1 MSTSIV
7 VEKYT
12 GPAPLIQGLKRL
24 RERGVTPRGLL
35 FLALSPDGAIH
46 IAVPQ
51 STDEFA
57 TLKVG
62 DKLALVWPHAG
73 RYFHFDAVHR
83 LPGDFVLWN
92 GDRRLK
98 DPGDAPEVAQ
108 LIASFLKA
116 MSAKNV
122 LFGCTP
128 HQPGS
133 WLAEG
138 KNVVALHEHGVCE
151 VVPVGQG
158 LFARRVM
165 DHHLFFL
172 PFAQLASTG
181 RVDGWSPVFESPL
194 GNVLVLERRVMGDR
208 LVLSCERGLIEVD
221 VSQVPRVVETA
232 RATTNGSMAVVGR
245 VDGGEFAVTSG
256 KPQPW
261 GLDELRPALLVG
273 SPGAKL
279 ADLGRALATRAPA
292 DD

>member
-1 MSTSIV
+1 MTTAIS

-12 GPAPLIQGLKRL
+12 GPAPLIQGLRKL

-35 FLALSPDGAIH
+35 FLALSSDGTIH
-46 IAVPQ
+46 VAVPEDPEQ
-51 STDEFA
+51 FSS
-57 TLKVG
+57 LKVG
-62 DKLALVWPHAG
+62 EKLALVWPLEG

-108 LIASFLKA
+108 LIGSFLKG

-138 KNVVALHEHGVCE
+138 KKVLPLHEHGVVE
-151 VVPVGQG
+151 VVPVAQG
-158 LFARRVM
+158 LFARKVM
-165 DHHLFFL
+165 DHRLFFL
-172 PFAQLASTG
+172 PFARLASTG
-181 RVDGWSPVFESPL
+181 RVDGWAPVFESPL
-194 GNVLVLERRVMGDR
+194 GNVLLLERRVMADR
-208 LVLSCERGLIEVD
+208 LVMSCEGGLIEVD
-221 VSQVPRVVETA
+221 VSQVPKVAETA

-245 VDGGEFAVTSG
+245 VDGGAFAVTSG
-256 KPQPW
+256 TPQPW
-261 GLDELRPALLVG
+261 GLDTLRPALLVG
-273 SPGAKL
+273 SPGESL
-279 ADLGRALATRAPA
+279 ADLGRALSKPSP
-292 DD
+292 